1 MPSSALP
8 RVLITGAT
16 GFLGQ
21 AVTNRF
27 LQAGWS
33 VAALTR
39 DPIAARAKLPSG
51 VEGFSWDQ
59 IPNELDA
66 VVHLAGESV
75 AGGLWTRARKRR
87 LLDSRVVNT
96 RRLVE
101 TLARQSTPPTVF
113 VAASGMGYY
122 GHRGADTVQVGDA
135 AGNDFLGHMASAWER
150 ESFAAENF
158 GARAVVIRLGM
169 ILGNGGGPLPVM
181 RLPFQFGLG
190 AVIGNGDQYWPWI
203 HRDDAAELFFQAVT
217 DASIRGPVLGAAGEP
232 VTQRTFSKLLATALH
247 RPLLFRVPERVLRLG
262 TGELGDLFLYGQ
274 RVRQDSRFVLRH
286 TDLSETLREI
296 ADSGTESLKPA

>member
-1 MPSSALP
+1 MPSPALP

-51 VEGFSWDQ
+51 VEAFSWDR
-59 IPNELDA
+59 IPDAIDA

-75 AGGLWTRARKRR
+75 AGGLWTRARKQR

-101 TLARQSTPPTVF
+101 TLARQATPPSVF

-122 GHRGADTVQVGDA
+122 GHRGAEFVQIGDA
-135 AGNDFLGHMASAWER
+135 AGTDFLGHMASAWER

-169 ILGNGGGPLPVM
+169 ILENGGGPLPAM
-181 RLPFQFGLG
+181 RLPFRFGLG
-190 AVIGNGDQYWPWI
+190 AVLGSGDQFWPWI

-217 DASIRGPVLGAAGEP
+217 DASVRGPVHGAAGEP
-232 VTQRTFSKLLATALH
+232 VTQRTFSKNLADALH
-247 RPLLFRVPERVLRLG
+247 RPLLFRVPEWVLRLG
-262 TGELGDLFLYGQ
+262 VGEMADLFLHGQ
-274 RVRQDSRFVLRH
+274 RVAPDPRSTLRH